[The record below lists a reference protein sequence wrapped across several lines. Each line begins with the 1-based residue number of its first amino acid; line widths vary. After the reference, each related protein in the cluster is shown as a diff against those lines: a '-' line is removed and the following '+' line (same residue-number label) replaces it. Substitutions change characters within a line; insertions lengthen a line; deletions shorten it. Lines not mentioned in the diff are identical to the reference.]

1 MVLPKMEPSKQGE
14 GEGESGK
21 LKGVGWEKNEKG
33 KLGPRVVDLGPT
45 MDPLR

>member
-1 MVLPKMEPSKQGE
+1 MLPLLSPEDALALGD
-14 GEGESGK
+14 GGDGK